1 MNFPIR
7 SLNGSACCSTCG
19 RGQSLQSLANETQ
32 ECRRCLNKRAE
43 VVQQNSDL
51 PVSNIQFTMEEKR
64 EKTARCRGG
73 CGKYFSLATLSN
85 PRMSCQACRNGYM
98 EMKGF
103 IDDDYKDYE
112 DGDEEYIP
120 SEEDEESDESSSE
133 GEELEDEDGIV
144 PNRFFSASV
153 RANHNMLQYVE

>member
-51 PVSNIQFTMEEKR
+51 PVSNIQFTMEEKK
-64 EKTARCRGG
+64 EKTAKCRGG

-85 PRMSCQACRNGYM
+85 PRMSCQACRNHYM
-98 EMKGF
+98 EMRDF
-103 IDDDYKDYE
+103 IVDDYEE